1 MFLYFCRYVQIIVSK
16 LLNSTKPIRY
26 PGNNLHP
33 YNGISPTYIAAEL
46 DKTFVNENSLFTVGD
61 GKKYGRSST
70 RKRRN
75 IEFENVKLQPGTD
88 YSVLQRT
95 FKTAVSGKLALRNP
109 K

>member
-1 MFLYFCRYVQIIVSK
+1 MNDEFSLLCRYVQIVVSK
-16 LLNSTKPIRY
+16 VPGKEKPVRY
-26 PGNNLHP
+26 PGNDLHS
-33 YNGISPTYIAAEL
+33 YNGKNPTYIAAEL

-75 IEFENVKLQPGTD
+75 IEIENVKLTPGTY

-95 FKTAVSGKLALRNP
+95 FKSAVSAKFI
-109 K
+109 